1 LALITAHIVFG
12 VGLLGDSAGFVAV
25 AVRRAGSADPAFRDA
40 AHDMLAMFALF
51 FGIPLSFLAL
61 ISGVLL
67 ALATRWGLFRYPWV
81 MLKQVLIVSVI
92 LVGALVL
99 RPLLWGDDPGDTA
112 LILGGSWDVLALLTA
127 TTLGVVKPVRQYQ
140 SA

>member
-1 LALITAHIVFG
+1 MPGTPPTMNSEAEARL
-12 VGLLGDSAGFVAV
+12 VAV
-25 AVRRAGSADPAFRDA
+25 AIRRAASADPAFRDA
-40 AHDMLAMFALF
+40 ARDMLAMFALF

-81 MLKQVLIVSVI
+81 MLKQALIVSVI

-99 RPLLWGDDPGDTA
+99 RPLLWGGDPGDTP

-127 TTLGVVKPVRQYQ
+127 ATLGVVKPGRQHHF
-140 SA
+140 A